1 MKLRAMLMALSISLG
16 VAHPVVAEGWK
27 SGFGQGATEAWVE
40 LGPGNGIHVS
50 CTGGF
55 SHAITGVRFVLAGKS
70 PPSNS
75 TVMLIVD
82 DNDPIDVPI
91 NEEQSLTSNSRVEAS
106 WFETVRDALKTG
118 ETAYVR
124 FPDGT
129 GARFS
134 LDGADEAIGDCQADF
149 WRTDLID

>member
-1 MKLRAMLMALSISLG
+1 MALLPILIALIMSLG
-16 VAHPVVAEGWK
+16 LVPSALADGWQ
-27 SGFGQGATEAWVE
+27 SGYGQGATEAWVE
-40 LGPGNGIHVS
+40 LGPGNRIDVS
-50 CTGGF
+50 CTGSF
-55 SHAITGVRFVLAGKS
+55 SHSITGVHFPLVGKY
-70 PPSNS
+70 PPPNS

-118 ETAYVR
+118 ESAYVR

-129 GARFS
+129 GARFP
-134 LDGADEAIGDCQADF
+134 LNGADEAIGDCPADF

>member
-1 MKLRAMLMALSISLG
+1 MKFGKLVCGLILCAAL
-16 VAHPVVAEGWK
+16 AQPATAEGWK
-27 SGFGQGATEAWVE
+27 SGYGQGATEAWVE
-40 LGPGNGIHVS
+40 LGPGNRIHVS

-55 SHAITGVRFVLAGKS
+55 PYAITGVEFTLASKS
-70 PPSNS
+70 PPPNS
-75 TVMLIVD
+75 TILLIVD
-82 DNDPIDVPI
+82 DKDPIEVPI
-91 NEEQSLTSNSRVEAS
+91 GEKQELSSNSRVEAS

-134 LDGADEAIGDCQADF
+134 LDGADKAIGDCPADF